1 MALPYFQKLMGID
14 ARYVPD
20 DLIVAHIKIG
30 NNQIALAKFNEMKD
44 SMGPVKKAICYIYFG
59 EKDKAFASLE
69 DAYREKDA
77 GMIGIKVDPHFE
89 SIRSDPRF
97 LQILKK
103 MRFPE

>member
-1 MALPYFQKLMGID
+1 MNY
-14 ARYVPD
+14 
-20 DLIVAHIKIG
+20 
-30 NNQIALAKFNEMKD
+30 
-44 SMGPVKKAICYIYFG
+44 VKKATCYLYFG

-69 DAYREKDA
+69 NAYREKDA
-77 GMIGIKVDPHFE
+77 DMIGIKIDPHFE